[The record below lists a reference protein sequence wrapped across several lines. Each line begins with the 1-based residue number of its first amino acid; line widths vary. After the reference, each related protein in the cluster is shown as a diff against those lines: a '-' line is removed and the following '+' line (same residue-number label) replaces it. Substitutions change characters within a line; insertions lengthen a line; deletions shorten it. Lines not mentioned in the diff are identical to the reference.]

1 MGICI
6 FIIQI
11 IALVTLKHDCSQQ
24 AKYLTRNTEA
34 GSVEAMKRLDEFV
47 MRLAVSNA
55 ECF

>member
-1 MGICI
+1 M
-6 FIIQI
+6 
-11 IALVTLKHDCSQQ
+11 TLKHDCSQQ

>member
-1 MGICI
+1 MTNS
-6 FIIQI
+6 
-11 IALVTLKHDCSQQ
+11 ALKHDCSQQ

-47 MRLAVSNA
+47 MQLAVSNA